1 MSGLENGDAFI
12 IHWLKF
18 EMNLAWMFL
27 SVVLQIILKVGEHEL
42 TCENRQGRGMD
53 LDIRRDRRTI

>member
-1 MSGLENGDAFI
+1 MDVPICGSAD
-12 IHWLKF
+12 
-18 EMNLAWMFL
+18 
-27 SVVLQIILKVGEHEL
+27 ILKVGEHEL

>member
-1 MSGLENGDAFI
+1 MSGLEDGDVFI

-27 SVVLQIILKVGEHEL
+27 SVVLQIY
-42 TCENRQGRGMD
+42 
-53 LDIRRDRRTI
+53 